1 MAQKDK
7 DVLARMLGVLSPEQD
22 PIERRMRL
30 EGVPSFDVSREPA
43 GVAQEQTPTIV
54 KKYGGAPAKEA
65 QSLINEAMSITR
77 SSGIKGSENLKKVEE
92 TLSESLE
99 GRQPDPKTADD
110 ARSFFESRIN
120 KLNKDKA
127 TKLLDM
133 DQKLEAGLEQ
143 LRQAPKSDMSMGEL
157 LGRSLFA
164 LAPLLARAG
173 GEYAGALGGQASVKM
188 AEDFAKDIK
197 EEGKR
202 QKELEG
208 QKVKLGY
215 ERGKKEVEEMD
226 ALLKKLQEGEIDLEL
241 LPLKQKYLLQE
252 LALRSGATMAGR
264 QDETA
269 DTLLKGAGLMAKLA
283 ELQALRPREG
293 AGAGGKEPAEKK
305 PTASMYQAG
314 GFALTARQAEEALDK
329 LIAKGYDPT
338 SFSSSTQREVS
349 GGILR
354 GLTSS
359 DAQIARN
366 AEKQWITAVVRDE
379 SGAAVKESEWQRYA
393 DMYFPRMGDSPE
405 VLQQKK
411 QMREAKLAKFEA
423 EAGEKVMSELYASG
437 ITKAAVPAA
446 VKLTK
451 EVYDKFTAAEAKEY
465 MSATQARKNELIK
478 QAQGRK

>member
-1 MAQKDK
+1 
-7 DVLARMLGVLSPEQD
+7 
-22 PIERRMRL
+22 
-30 EGVPSFDVSREPA
+30 
-43 GVAQEQTPTIV
+43 
-54 KKYGGAPAKEA
+54 
-65 QSLINEAMSITR
+65 
-77 SSGIKGSENLKKVEE
+77 
-92 TLSESLE
+92 
-99 GRQPDPKTADD
+99 
-110 ARSFFESRIN
+110 
-120 KLNKDKA
+120 
-127 TKLLDM
+127 M
-133 DQKLEAGLEQ
+133 DQKLEIGLEQ
-143 LRQAPKSDMSMGEL
+143 LRQTPKSDMSMGEL

-188 AEDFAKDIK
+188 AEDFAKDIQ

-241 LPLKQKYLLQE
+241 LPVKQRYLMQE
-252 LALRSGATMAGR
+252 LALRSGVDLEGSK
-264 QDETA
+264 A
-269 DTLLKGAGLMAKLA
+269 DRLLKAAQLETILAQLMSTGGGKGKG
-283 ELQALRPREG
+283 P
-293 AGAGGKEPAEKK
+293 GKEPEEKK
-305 PTASMYQAG
+305 PTAGMYQAG

-338 SFSSSTQREVS
+338 SFSSSTQREMS

-405 VLQQKK
+405 VIQQKK
-411 QMREAKLAKFEA
+411 QMREAKRSKFEA

-451 EVYDKFTAAEAKEY
+451 EVYDKFSAAEAKEY